1 MEKIVINIFT
11 KSQPTNFEL
20 PKTKIK
26 KKEQVVPYTHYRSC
40 LSCLSVEKRA
50 PYSVT

>member
-11 KSQPTNFEL
+11 KSQRINFEL

-26 KKEQVVPYTHYRSC
+26 KKKGTGCLIYTGTQAF
-40 LSCLSVEKRA
+40 RA
-50 PYSVT
+50 FTIDLV